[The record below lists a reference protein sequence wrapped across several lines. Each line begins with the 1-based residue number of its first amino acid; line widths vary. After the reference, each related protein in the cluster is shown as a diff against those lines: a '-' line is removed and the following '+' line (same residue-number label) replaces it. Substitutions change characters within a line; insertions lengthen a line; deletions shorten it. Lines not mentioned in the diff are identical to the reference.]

1 MAVSGVTQRQIVW
14 LNWKFPYETGL
25 KPHPAIVIS
34 DSELLNEEGMF
45 YAVLISSQNIH
56 SNYTL
61 EFTNDDLLGEDKLD
75 HDSYVVTHFI
85 TYFELDDVERVMNA
99 HVREEKF
106 EEIQTKIIK
115 SVMCLDVDYE

>member
-1 MAVSGVTQRQIVW
+1 MAVSGVSQKQIVL

-34 DSELLNEEGMF
+34 DGELLNDEGMF

-61 EFTNDDLLGEDKLD
+61 EFTNDDLSGEDKLD

-85 TYFELDDVERVMNA
+85 TYFELDDVVRAMNA
-99 HVREEKF
+99 RVKDEKF
-106 EEIQTKIIK
+106 EEIQDKIIS
-115 SVMCLDVDYE
+115 SVMCIDLEQE